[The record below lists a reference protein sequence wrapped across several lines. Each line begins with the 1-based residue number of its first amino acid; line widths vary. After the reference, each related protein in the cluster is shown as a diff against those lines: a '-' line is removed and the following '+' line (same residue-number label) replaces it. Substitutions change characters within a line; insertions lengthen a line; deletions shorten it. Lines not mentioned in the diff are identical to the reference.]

1 MSKQILK
8 KRFVFSRLFIACFC
22 LSLITG
28 CQQKPEP
35 TSESLLVFAAAS
47 LRDVMEE
54 IADVYQQQTGT
65 TVIFNFAGSNVLARQ
80 IAASPKADIF
90 LSANTQWMDY
100 LKKENRINTATQ
112 RSFLS
117 NNLVFIA
124 HRDSPFELS
133 TPQDLMDLPFRFL
146 SMGDPQAVP
155 AGRYAKDYLSS
166 IAYNQMNL
174 WVNLTDQVLPA
185 ADVKAA
191 TAMVETMPDIIGLVY
206 KTDALA
212 SSNIRILYE
221 PQSDSL
227 LQIQYIGA
235 TINKLLSSKS
245 SDLNLKAIDFLNFLS
260 QAESTAI
267 FQNHGFLTLKNLHI
281 AETRGMSH

>member
-1 MSKQILK
+1 MT
-8 KRFVFSRLFIACFC
+8 KRISVKRHVFTWLLISCFC

-28 CQQKPEP
+28 CQQK
-35 TSESLLVFAAAS
+35 SELASDSILVFAAAS

-54 IADVYQQQTGT
+54 IADVYHQQTGIA
-65 TVIFNFAGSNVLARQ
+65 VIFNFAGSNVLARQ

-100 LKKENRINTATQ
+100 LAKEKRIDTATQ
-112 RSFLS
+112 RPFLS

-133 TPQDLMDLPFRFL
+133 TPEELIDLPFRFL

-155 AGRYAKDYLSS
+155 AGRYAKAYLSS
-166 IAYNQMNL
+166 VAHNQKNL
-174 WVNLTDQVLPA
+174 WDSLTGQVLPA

-191 TAMVETMPDIIGLVY
+191 TAMVETMPDIIGVVY

-212 SSNIRILYE
+212 SSNIRILY
-221 PQSDSL
+221 
-227 LQIQYIGA
+227 G
-235 TINKLLSSKS
+235 KS
-245 SDLNLKAIDFLNFLS
+245 VV
-260 QAESTAI
+260 
-267 FQNHGFLTLKNLHI
+267 
-281 AETRGMSH
+281 